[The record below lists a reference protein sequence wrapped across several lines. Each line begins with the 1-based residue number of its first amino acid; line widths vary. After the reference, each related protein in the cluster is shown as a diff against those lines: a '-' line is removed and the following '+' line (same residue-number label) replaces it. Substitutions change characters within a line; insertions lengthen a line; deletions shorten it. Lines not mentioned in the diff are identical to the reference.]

1 MTDMIKIKTSRF
13 GDIEIAGDK
22 TITFPNAIPGFSG
35 LKRFVLLDHDAE
47 GLFKWLQSVDE
58 PDLAFLLSPPNY
70 FKADYRLPDKAY
82 PITSI
87 AVKSQDEVVV
97 MTMVCVPKDDNSYF
111 TLNFKGPIVFNYS
124 NMMAIQYIV
133 DTDDPD
139 YPCDFRVDIVQNQ
152 QKEVDTGSKSASERR

>member
-13 GDIEIAGDK
+13 GDIEIAADK
-22 TITFPNAIPGFSG
+22 VITFPNAIPGFAG

-70 FKADYRLPDKAY
+70 FHSDYQLPKKAY

-87 AVKSQDEVVV
+87 DVKLPDEVVV
-97 MTMVCVPKDDNSYF
+97 MTMVCVPQDDNSYF
-111 TLNFKGPIVFNYS
+111 TLNLKGPIVFNYS
-124 NMMAIQYIV
+124 NMKAIQYIV
-133 DTDDPD
+133 DTDDPE
-139 YPCDFRVDIVQNQ
+139 YPCDYKVDIVQTQ
-152 QKEVDTGSKSASERR
+152 EEASSGSHGATEQR

>member
-22 TITFPNAIPGFSG
+22 VITFPNAIPGFAG

-47 GLFKWLQSVDE
+47 GLFKWLQSVDD

-70 FKADYRLPDKAY
+70 FKAEFRLPEKAY
-82 PITSI
+82 PITRI
-87 AVKSQDEVVV
+87 DVKSPDEVVV
-97 MTMVCVPKDDNSYF
+97 MTMVCVPQDDSSHF

-133 DTDDPD
+133 DTDDPE
-139 YPCDFRVDIVQNQ
+139 YPCDFRVDIVKSGQDAN
-152 QKEVDTGSKSASERR
+152 TGSRSATEER